1 MNINLASLLPNNR
14 YGPSSSTNNQNN
26 QNQVSSPFSTQS
38 RQPKKEAMS
47 SVPMVNNIGDEN
59 SFFNSIIHMLHF
71 TSEVLPFLRD
81 NKDNFKAENSGYE
94 VLDEL
99 FNILDKYDKLVD
111 RFQCYLIPE
120 EDRFLD
126 VKNLRQ
132 KISDLYKGEGF
143 FKMNN
148 LDEPVEILYFFLNSF
163 HSYMINMNL
172 PKYYIIE
179 SKKRKEFYSENI
191 DFSNEK
197 EDKCDPIC
205 ISHSLF
211 NINIIQ
217 QTECLNCNGS
227 GNIKKFPNNFFI
239 FDLNY
244 KDISIDTKY
253 INKFK
258 YLFSTFFHHAKKQVQ
273 FSYDQCPNKCKEP
286 NVVNKLY
293 VMEVSKYLFFSI
305 NWKEIKPTLEE
316 VCKCYFM
323 IQRTVHNKEIFD
335 ILDKDKIG
343 TYALYGLISYWN
355 GHYISFFTNRNKE
368 WFLYHDMITRK
379 MPTWKEVM
387 IYCIKNHYHPVM
399 LFYKK
404 LDSRFVT
411 FEEKIVEKDFTDI
424 MEYCKT
430 ADEELIQ
437 RSSLM
442 SLEQNK
448 EENLTASL
456 NSSLIRPIMQPN
468 ITNDYDLL
476 KTVENLQK
484 LEEIKEKDKS
494 KKYAEDSQKNESM
507 TNMVPEGIN
516 LFAGKW
522 ICHKCHNH
530 NNFSVY
536 QCSKCQE
543 INVKVYEIIYNSK
556 TRRGAYRRNFKN
568 NPSKFEK
575 LTRNFEL
582 NYSNLI
588 KAKLNMGQKEDA
600 YKRIKKMQ
608 EEEAKKLELE
618 KQKKLM
624 ANKVKFVINPDKT
637 WTCIYCGF
645 FNEDVNIDFCE
656 QCKWNKPQE
665 NELIEIKGEVDT
677 ISSMKQYL

>member
-1 MNINLASLLPNNR
+1 MNVNLGSLLPNNR
-14 YGPSSSTNNQNN
+14 YGPSSANNP
-26 QNQVSSPFSTQS
+26 NQVTSINSTQS
-38 RQPKKEAMS
+38 RQPKREAMT

-71 TSEVLPFLRD
+71 TSEVFPFLRD
-81 NKDNFKAENSGYE
+81 NKDNFKVENSGYE

-99 FNILDKYDKLVD
+99 YNILDKYDKLVD

-126 VKNLRQ
+126 VKKLRQ

-143 FKMNN
+143 FQMNN
-148 LDEPVEILYFFLNSF
+148 LDEPSEILYFFLNSF

-179 SKKRKEFYSENI
+179 AKKRKEFYSENN
-191 DFSNEK
+191 DFSYEK
-197 EDKCDPIC
+197 EDKCDPVC

-211 NINIIQ
+211 NINIVQ
-217 QTECLNCNGS
+217 QTECLNCSGS

-239 FDLNY
+239 FDLKY
-244 KDISIDTKY
+244 KDISLDTKY

-258 YLFSTFFHHAKKQVQ
+258 YLFNTFFHHAKKQVQ

-293 VMEVSKYLFFSI
+293 VMEVSQYLFFSL

-343 TYALYGLISYWN
+343 AYSLYGIISYWN
-355 GHYISFFTNRNKE
+355 GHYISFFTNKNKE
-368 WFLYHDMITRK
+368 WFLYQDMTTRK
-379 MPTWKEVM
+379 MPKWKEVM
-387 IYCIKNHYHPVM
+387 IFCIKNHYHPVM

-404 LDSRFVT
+404 LDSRMAV

-437 RSSLM
+437 RSSLI

-456 NSSLIRPIMQPN
+456 NNSLIRPIMQPN
-468 ITNDYDLL
+468 ITHDYDLI

-484 LEEIKEKDKS
+484 LEEMKEKDKS
-494 KKYAEDSQKNESM
+494 KKYVEESQKTDGTTGM
-507 TNMVPEGIN
+507 IPEGIN

-522 ICHKCHNH
+522 ICHKCHNL
-530 NNFSVY
+530 NNFSIY

-556 TRRGAYRRNFKN
+556 TKRGAYRRNFKN

-618 KQKKLM
+618 KQKKFM
-624 ANKVKFVINPDKT
+624 ANKVKFVVNPDKT

-645 FNEDVNIDFCE
+645 YNEDVNIDFCE

-665 NELIEIKGEVDT
+665 NELIEIKGEVEA